1 MSTYDPTAVRPAP
14 RPMRRADREVLEAS
28 QIADI
33 LEHSQVVH
41 VSYEDGEGQTVIPVH
56 FAYEYRPEAPNR
68 YDRDGRGRRGTVVL
82 YMHSAREG
90 RKMDAIAAA
99 DNALPVAFEMEC
111 DQVIYAGRT
120 PCASATAFRSIVG
133 TGTAMLIEEPA
144 EKTRVLDMLTNRLVG
159 QPFDRPEAARAVA
172 VWKIESDSFT
182 AKHHPMLQA

>member
-1 MSTYDPTAVRPAP
+1 MSTYDPTAVRPVP

-33 LEHSQVVH
+33 LEHARVVR
-41 VSYEDGEGQTVIPVH
+41 VSYEDQEGRTVVPVH
-56 FAYEYRPEAPNR
+56 FAYDYHPEAPNH
-68 YDRDGRGRRGTVVL
+68 YDEDGRGRRGTVVL

-90 RKMDAIAAA
+90 RKIDAIAAA

-120 PCASATAFRSIVG
+120 PCASTTAFRSIVG
-133 TGTAMLIEEPA
+133 TGTAALIEDTA
-144 EKTRVLDMLTNRLVG
+144 EKTRVLDMLTNRLTG
-159 QPFDRPEAARAVA
+159 QSFDRSAAADAVA